1 MENQVLS
8 HTTDELIPGLTYTLG
23 KTAQFVRSRQATTFW
38 PSGGNQY
45 SVSGVRCL
53 RFEIQSGGDM
63 FLDPSTLRLA
73 FKLKNNDAANPLRL
87 LSNSPL
93 CLFQRLRV
101 LMKGTLVED
110 INYLHRME
118 TMFDVLLPPQR
129 RKTQSL
135 QMMGD
140 TEEDRFYETEDVYN
154 EPVKRASSRK
164 VMCPILSGLLS
175 SSQPLWIPLKMAP
188 LTIELEINPLV
199 QQYLVTNVEGRAA
212 TVSTDWS
219 LEDAMIK
226 VDLCEVDV
234 FLADKIYQS
243 IRTGG
248 LQFSFASVNTTM
260 NVLPAVSAVNG
271 QISTQFAKSYSRI
284 KSIFVTFGTAEFN
297 GPYEKDKLHNETF
310 FSVACSERWN
320 WCRSLRRLSGRRG
333 YR

>member
-23 KTAQFVRSRQATTFW
+23 RTAQFVRSRQATTFF

-45 SVSGVRCL
+45 SVTGVRVL

-73 FKLKNNDAANPLRL
+73 FTLKNNDAANDLRL

-101 LMKGTLVED
+101 LMKGTLLED
-110 INYLHRME
+110 VNYLHRTE
-118 TMFDVLLPPQR
+118 EMFDILLPPQR
-129 RKTQSL
+129 RKSQSL

-140 TEEDRFYETEDVYN
+140 MEVDRFYEPEDSYN
-154 EPVKRASSRK
+154 EPVKPASSRK
-164 VMCPILSGLLS
+164 VMCPLLSGLLS

-188 LTIELEINPLV
+188 LTIELEINPLY
-199 QQYLVTNVEGRAA
+199 QQYLVTNVTGVAA

-226 VDLCEVDV
+226 TDLCEVDV

-260 NVLPAVSAVNG
+260 NVLPGVSAVNG
-271 QISTQFAKSYSRI
+271 QISTQFSKSYSRV
-284 KSIFVTFGTAEFN
+284 KSIFVTFGTGEFN
-297 GPYEKDKLHNETF
+297 GAFAFDKLHNECN
-310 FSVACSERWN
+310 FSPGLPEAW
-320 WCRSLRRLSGRRG
+320 G
-333 YR
+333 